1 MRWLVVFVVL
11 VVACTPRAVKVDAQH
26 PANPKAEPGR
36 LAGPPAALRPGV
48 VESAPPPPAAPPAA
62 PAHNH

>member
-1 MRWLVVFVVL
+1 MRWLVVLFL
-11 VVACTPRAVKVDAQH
+11 ACTPSAVKIDATH

-48 VESAPPPPAAPPAA
+48 VEVEKPKPAPA
-62 PAHNH
+62 PAHHHH

>member
-1 MRWLVVFVVL
+1 MRWLVVL
-11 VVACTPRAVKVDAQH
+11 ALSCTPSAVTVDANH

-48 VESAPPPPAAPPAA
+48 VEIEKKPAAPP
-62 PAHNH
+62 PAHKH